1 MRSFFITSSGTDI
14 GKTYVTTGLI
24 RHLLAAGKKVRA
36 IKPLLSGYHDTMMP
50 TSDTGRIL
58 QALGQPLALSH
69 IDQVSPWRYAA
80 PLSPDMAARR
90 EDRVVDYPALLHF
103 CREAAQGPEDILL
116 IEGVG
121 GAFVPLDDK
130 RTVADWIAALGLPAI
145 LVAGTYLGT
154 LSHTISAAKAMRRHG
169 LDIAA
174 IVVTESADSPA
185 PLAEVADT
193 IRTFLS
199 DLPLVTVPRGGDLAT
214 LAQILKL

>member
-1 MRSFFITSSGTDI
+1 MRSFFITSSGTGI
-14 GKTYVTTGLI
+14 GKTYVTAGLT
-24 RHLLAAGKKVRA
+24 RYLLDAGKNVRA
-36 IKPLLSGYHDTMMP
+36 IKPLISGYHDTMASD
-50 TSDTGRIL
+50 SDTGRIL
-58 QALGQPLALSH
+58 AALGQPLAASH
-69 IDQVSPWRYAA
+69 IDRVSPWRYAA

-90 EDRVVDYPALLHF
+90 EGRVVDYPALLQF

-154 LSHTISAAKAMRRHG
+154 MSHTLSAAKAMRRHG

-185 PLAEVADT
+185 PLAETADT
-193 IRTFLS
+193 IRNFLP
-199 DLPLVTVPRGGDLAT
+199 DLPLVGIPRGGDLAA
-214 LAQILKL
+214 LAEILKF